1 MDFKLSQGRRY
12 TFRPSDDLGHYKGM
26 HDGAL
31 SQVQTIRS
39 RVQGLHASM
48 QRMLTDPGVS
58 DGEMLGVSRE
68 LVQGY
73 EDLIRAKE
81 EHSVHARRL
90 QDFHAHSVTNMY
102 RQNAERMAR
111 RDEFG
116 GYDAST
122 QMRLQAERDFRDKA
136 LKDQVF
142 SGLEEKYKK
151 LFGFNNVRI
160 DDRFL
165 HPANGSD
172 LTPGALVVY
181 DFERTVLS
189 YLQKS
194 GTGLLACVLK
204 YVPGSYECLI
214 AYPGDFERG
223 IAGMDVKRVDISLLY
238 AFNEGKWPDLRNW
251 EVGTGNTMVRYN

>member
-12 TFRPSDDLGHYKGM
+12 TFRPSDDLGHYQGM

-31 SQVQTIRS
+31 SQVQAIRS

-111 RDEFG
+111 REEFA
-116 GYDAST
+116 GYDAAT
-122 QMRLQAERDFRDKA
+122 QMRLKAERDFRDKA

-142 SGLEEKYKK
+142 SGLDEKYKK

-181 DFERTVLS
+181 DFGRNIPSFV
-189 YLQKS
+189 QKCGS
-194 GTGLLACVLK
+194 GLLACVLK

-214 AYPGDFERG
+214 AYPGDFEVG
-223 IAGMDVKRVDISLLY
+223 INGMDVERVDISLLY
-238 AFNEGKWPDLRNW
+238 AFNEGKWPDLRKW
-251 EVGTGNTMVRYN
+251 EFGTGRTLVRYN